1 MGLVSNDIKRV
12 LAYSTVSQLG
22 YMMLGLGIGAYGP
35 AIFHLF
41 THAFFKASLFLG
53 SGSLHH
59 STGTFNLKYMGG
71 MRKIMPYTYWSM
83 IIGSLSL
90 AGIFP
95 LSGFWSK
102 DEIIA
107 SILKSDFEF
116 GIELFLLILAL
127 IGVLMTSFYMF
138 RAIFLAF
145 HGDFRGGGDQEM
157 KDLKEKK
164 LYIPETIEKHHKSE
178 APKIMYFPVLVLA
191 FFAIFV
197 GFFTN
202 PIIEIFVVSKHW
214 FSDFL
219 YSNKLI
225 FPEGLHSIKFN
236 ISIAL
241 ISTILAGSGI
251 LLSWM
256 IYIKKVDQIRNRIKI
271 LERLNNVISK
281 KYYIDE
287 IYEEYLVRKLLHNGL
302 FKITEIFDLKVV
314 DKINSY
320 LATLTIRIG
329 GILSSGQNGY
339 TQLYVGSM
347 ILGLML
353 LASGLVL
360 LR

>member
-1 MGLVSNDIKRV
+1 
-12 LAYSTVSQLG
+12 
-22 YMMLGLGIGAYGP
+22 
-35 AIFHLF
+35 
-41 THAFFKASLFLG
+41 
-53 SGSLHH
+53 
-59 STGTFNLKYMGG
+59 
-71 MRKIMPYTYWSM
+71 
-83 IIGSLSL
+83 
-90 AGIFP
+90 
-95 LSGFWSK
+95 
-102 DEIIA
+102 
-107 SILKSDFEF
+107 
-116 GIELFLLILAL
+116 
-127 IGVLMTSFYMF
+127 
-138 RAIFLAF
+138 
-145 HGDFRGGGDQEM
+145 
-157 KDLKEKK
+157 
-164 LYIPETIEKHHKSE
+164 
-178 APKIMYFPVLVLA
+178 MYFPVLVLA

-202 PIIEIFVVSKHW
+202 PIIEIFVVSKHA
-214 FSDFL
+214 FSNFL
-219 YSNKLI
+219 YSNNL
-225 FPEGLHSIKFN
+225 FDHSLKYIDFN
-236 ISIAL
+236 IYIAM